1 MGRHTARAVREA
13 QIPFGGAARS
23 AHPGVLIAVLA
34 AAGIS
39 VSLMQ
44 TLIIPLVP
52 ELPTLLDTSPTNA
65 SWAITVTL
73 LTAAV
78 ATPVFGRLGDM
89 YGPKPILI
97 ICAAMLTAGSM
108 TSALTSSLVP
118 FIVGRGL
125 QGLGMPIIPLA
136 ISVLRAAVPADRVG
150 SAMGLI
156 SASLG
161 VGGALGLPLSAF
173 IAEKFDWHML
183 FWCAAGLG
191 IASVLLFVFL
201 VPRIPASSTDRLDPL
216 GTLLLAAGLVTLLLP
231 ISKGS
236 TWGWAD
242 PNTLSLFAVSLAV
255 FTIFAMWQFRTPSPT
270 VDLRTTLKRPV
281 LTTNLAS
288 IGVGFAL
295 FAMSLIGPQILEL
308 PKQTGFGLGQSML
321 HAGLWMAPG
330 GLAMMVSAPIAARIA
345 ARRGPRFTL
354 LVGTVIIACSY
365 LAGVYMLG
373 SPLEVMCV
381 NLVISIGVGFAFSSL
396 PALINAAV
404 PMSETAA
411 ANGINALARSLG
423 TSVSSAVIGA
433 VLSSMTISL
442 AGHLVPSFNGF
453 RTALL
458 VASGA
463 AVVATLLALL
473 IPRPSPSQSEAS
485 PAAPVPSDWATAEAT
500 EDNLRQLEFALTML
514 GRHTA
519 LGSSSD
525 HSTALDDDLL
535 DRSSYLLMSRI
546 EDVGAMS
553 IPELAAALALDGAAV
568 HRQLAIMVRN
578 DLAAR
583 VEEVRDDQRIRRYVL
598 TPYGRE
604 RLYRHR
610 AHQTDGLRQVLAR
623 WNPED
628 VSALVT
634 QVDKFSDAIELGDDT
649 VTGPI
654 RQQIR
659 G

>member
-1 MGRHTARAVREA
+1 M
-13 QIPFGGAARS
+13 
-23 AHPGVLIAVLA
+23 
-34 AAGIS
+34 
-39 VSLMQ
+39 SLMQ
-44 TLIIPLVP
+44 TLIIPLIP
-52 ELPTLLDTSPTNA
+52 ELPTLLDTSPTTA

-97 ICAAMLTAGSM
+97 ICAAMLTAGSV

-161 VGGALGLPLSAF
+161 VGGALGLPMSAF
-173 IAEKFDWHML
+173 IAEKFDWHAL

-191 IASVLLFVFL
+191 LASVLLFVFL

-216 GTLLLAAGLVTLLLP
+216 GALLLAAGLVTLLLP

-242 PNTLSLFAVSLAV
+242 PITLLLFAISLAV
-255 FTIFAMWQFRTPSPT
+255 FTVFAMWQFRTPSPT

-365 LAGVYMLG
+365 LAGVYLLG
-373 SPLEVMCV
+373 SPLQVMCF

-442 AGHLVPSFNGF
+442 AGHLVPSLNGF

-473 IPRPSPSQSEAS
+473 IPRPSSSQSDS
-485 PAAPVPSDWATAEAT
+485 VTGAAPAPSDWATAEAT

-519 LGSSSD
+519 LGSYSD
-525 HSTALDDDLL
+525 HSTEHHDDLL

-553 IPELAAALALDGAAV
+553 IPELAAALALDGGAV

-610 AHQTDGLRQVLAR
+610 AHHIDGLRQVLAR
-623 WNPED
+623 WTPED

-634 QVDKFSDAIELGDDT
+634 QVDKFVDAIDLASTTGGDDP

>member
-1 MGRHTARAVREA
+1 
-13 QIPFGGAARS
+13 
-23 AHPGVLIAVLA
+23 
-34 AAGIS
+34 
-39 VSLMQ
+39 
-44 TLIIPLVP
+44 
-52 ELPTLLDTSPTNA
+52 
-65 SWAITVTL
+65 
-73 LTAAV
+73 
-78 ATPVFGRLGDM
+78 
-89 YGPKPILI
+89 
-97 ICAAMLTAGSM
+97 
-108 TSALTSSLVP
+108 
-118 FIVGRGL
+118 
-125 QGLGMPIIPLA
+125 
-136 ISVLRAAVPADRVG
+136 
-150 SAMGLI
+150 
-156 SASLG
+156 
-161 VGGALGLPLSAF
+161 
-173 IAEKFDWHML
+173 
-183 FWCAAGLG
+183 
-191 IASVLLFVFL
+191 
-201 VPRIPASSTDRLDPL
+201 
-216 GTLLLAAGLVTLLLP
+216 
-231 ISKGS
+231 
-236 TWGWAD
+236 
-242 PNTLSLFAVSLAV
+242 
-255 FTIFAMWQFRTPSPT
+255 
-270 VDLRTTLKRPV
+270 
-281 LTTNLAS
+281 
-288 IGVGFAL
+288 
-295 FAMSLIGPQILEL
+295 
-308 PKQTGFGLGQSML
+308 
-321 HAGLWMAPG
+321 
-330 GLAMMVSAPIAARIA
+330 MMVSAPIAARVA

-354 LVGTVIIACSY
+354 VVGTAIIAGAY
-365 LAGVYMLG
+365 LAGVYLLG
-373 SPLEVMCV
+373 SPLEVMCF

-423 TSVSSAVIGA
+423 TSVSSAVMGA
-433 VLSSMTISL
+433 VLASMTMSF

-473 IPRPSPSQSEAS
+473 IPRPSPSRSGSTSAAS
-485 PAAPVPSDWATAEAT
+485 PAPSDWATAEAT

-514 GRHTA
+514 GRDTA
-519 LGSSSD
+519 LGSYSD
-525 HSTALDDDLL
+525 HSTEHHDDQL

-553 IPELAAALALDGAAV
+553 IPELAAVLTLDDGAV
-568 HRQLAIMVRN
+568 HRQLAIMLRN

-610 AHQTDGLRQVLAR
+610 VHHIDGLRQVLAR

-634 QVDKFSDAIELGDDT
+634 QVDKFVDAIDLATTAGGDDP